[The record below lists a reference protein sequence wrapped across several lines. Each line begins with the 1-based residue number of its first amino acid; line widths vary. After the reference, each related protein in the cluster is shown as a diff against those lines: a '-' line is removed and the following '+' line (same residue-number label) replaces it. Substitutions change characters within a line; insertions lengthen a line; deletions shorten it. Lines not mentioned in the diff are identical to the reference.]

1 MGVALYT
8 NNASS
13 TLAAGINA
21 AVTSFSVAAGQG
33 ALFPNPTGGDYFY
46 VTLSDAASGLVIEIC
61 KCTARSTDAL
71 TVTRG
76 SQGTTPAAFL
86 TADKV
91 ELRPTATGFT
101 ELAALGGTNTYTGYQ
116 ALAAGAVGTPSLYL
130 STDTTTGL
138 YRIGANNYGFAVSG
152 AKVLDIASTGLAVT
166 GTLSATG
173 QISGTNTS
181 SYQAGFSGWGPLES
195 NSTAGAFYV
204 GGASASAGRGEFH
217 YWNNSAI
224 NPALYIDNTRNSA
237 DGRIIMRTRSSGTA
251 VQVFMATDT
260 GAQFGNATNLGSTVW
275 FSGQSAASGFKNWMI
290 DQGKFANGRFSIA
303 QANAAGGTFGS
314 AATEAVYIASGG
326 TSWTSA
332 SDETLKDI
340 TGDITG
346 ALAQVAQARTVRGTY
361 KHDPD
366 TAHSFL
372 IAQDWQDY
380 LPEAISVGND
390 GKLGLSYTETIP
402 VAFSAIKELIAKN
415 EALEARLAALEA
427 K

>member
-8 NNASS
+8 NNAAS

-86 TADKV
+86 IADKV

-138 YRIGANNYGFAVSG
+138 YRIGANNDGFAVSG

-166 GTLSATG
+166 GTLSASGATTLSTTLAVTG
-173 QISGTNTS
+173 ATTLS
-181 SYQAGFSGWGPLES
+181 STLSV
-195 NSTAGAFYV
+195 NSTAPTMTLK
-204 GGASASAGRGEFH
+204 RT
-217 YWNNSAI
+217 NSTTSFGSI
-224 NPALYIDNTRNSA
+224 NWTGSDNTVDLQLTTNNA
-237 DGRIIMRTRSSGTA
+237 VASSLKCCTS
-251 VQVFMATDT
+251 VP
-260 GAQFGNATNLGSTVW
+260 GSGP
-275 FSGQSAASGFKNWMI
+275 S
-290 DQGKFANGRFSIA
+290 
-303 QANAAGGTFGS
+303 
-314 AATEAVYIASGG
+314 
-326 TSWTSA
+326 
-332 SDETLKDI
+332 
-340 TGDITG
+340 
-346 ALAQVAQARTVRGTY
+346 
-361 KHDPD
+361 
-366 TAHSFL
+366 
-372 IAQDWQDY
+372 
-380 LPEAISVGND
+380 
-390 GKLGLSYTETIP
+390 
-402 VAFSAIKELIAKN
+402 
-415 EALEARLAALEA
+415 
-427 K
+427 